1 MAKGDPKKPKG
12 KMSAYAYF
20 VQTCRE
26 EHKRKNPDIP
36 VNFAEFSKKCSGRWK
51 TMSPKEKSKFEDMAT
66 QDKARY
72 EEEMMAYPV
81 GPKGKKS
88 KKDPSAPKRPPS
100 GFFLFCSEYR
110 PKIKGQNPSLGIG
123 EVAKKLGTMWN
134 NMTDANK
141 QPYLAKAGKL
151 KDKYKKDVADYK
163 HKGKT
168 GGATASKPASKSMQD
183 DDDEEDEE
191 EEEEDEDDDDD
202 DDE

>member
-1 MAKGDPKKPKG
+1 M
-12 KMSAYAYF
+12 F
-20 VQTCRE
+20 FIR
-26 EHKRKNPDIP
+26 
-36 VNFAEFSKKCSGRWK
+36 
-51 TMSPKEKSKFEDMAT
+51 
-66 QDKARY
+66 
-72 EEEMMAYPV
+72 
-81 GPKGKKS
+81 
-88 KKDPSAPKRPPS
+88 S

-151 KDKYKKDVADYK
+151 KDKYKKVTWEQFVPVCVIWCLDGLAEQSVSLQDVADYK

-168 GGATASKPASKSMQD
+168 GGATASKPASKTMQD
-183 DDDEEDEE
+183 DDDEEEEE
-191 EEEEDEDDDDD
+191 EEEEDEEDEDD